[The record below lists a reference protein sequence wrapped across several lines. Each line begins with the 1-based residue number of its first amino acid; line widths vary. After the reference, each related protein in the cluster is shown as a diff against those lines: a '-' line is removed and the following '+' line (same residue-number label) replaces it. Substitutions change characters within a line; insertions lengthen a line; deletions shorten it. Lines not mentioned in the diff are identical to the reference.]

1 MKNITFLLSVAAI
14 AAMVVGCQTADSGG
28 AKLPQDAGKYNF
40 EDTSKFV
47 LFDAGAQRSVT
58 CPGIQESRTSDGRMK
73 VNANLRNRE
82 NRRIEVQANC
92 VFKDAQGFAIDE
104 TPFRTV
110 ILDENATESVS
121 FESFRKDVSKY
132 TIRVREAR

>member
-1 MKNITFLLSVAAI
+1 MKSIKFLLSGLAFAALVA
-14 AAMVVGCQTADSGG
+14 GCTSTDTEG
-28 AKLPQDAGKYNF
+28 AKLPQNADKYNY

-47 LFDAGAQRSVT
+47 LFDSGAQRSVT
-58 CPGIQESRTSDGRMK
+58 CSGIQEGRTTDGRMK
-73 VNANLRNRE
+73 VTANLRNRE

-92 VFKDAQGFAIDE
+92 VFKDAQGFAVDE

-110 ILDENATESVS
+110 FLDENATESVA